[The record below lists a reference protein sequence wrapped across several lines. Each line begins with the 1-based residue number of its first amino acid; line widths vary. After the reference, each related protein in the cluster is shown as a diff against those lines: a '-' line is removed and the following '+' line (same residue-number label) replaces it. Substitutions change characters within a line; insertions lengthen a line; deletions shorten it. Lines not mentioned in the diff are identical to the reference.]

1 MITLRRVVT
10 GVLVLAALSAFV
22 FAFTIGPG
30 NTDIAVTGDVVERLV
45 PAQGSQALRQTEVG
59 IDLAPE
65 WTAVL
70 IVNGTEIPEDQ
81 LRRVDAQNQVFFTPG
96 PGKEIE
102 QLGAGAV
109 AVVALVWR
117 PVAGESRADADTV
130 RWTFQVV

>member
-81 LRRVDAQNQVFFTPG
+81 LRRVEAQNEVYFQPG
-96 PGKEIE
+96 EGKDIEAFEPGTIIVEAEIWRTASE
-102 QLGAGAV
+102 TRDDARTVTWRFGV
-109 AVVALVWR
+109 A
-117 PVAGESRADADTV
+117 
-130 RWTFQVV
+130 